1 MTHYNQISF
10 KKVVMLSIIYLF
22 NASKTDTYSL
32 AGLIL
37 GQSLRGIY
45 HWGQLLQDHR
55 AGLVVET

>member
-1 MTHYNQISF
+1 
-10 KKVVMLSIIYLF
+10 MLSIIYLF
-22 NASKTDTYSL
+22 NASKTDTYPL